1 MDKTQFKLAERKQFR
16 GDLSNMMNVVNDYI
30 NIDRQD
36 FLQSAYTEFSPDED
50 WLKHYAKKEG
60 EFCAIGWLA
69 IAKDIDL
76 PSFTHNLEPT
86 GYVYKGK
93 QMQSKY
99 GTDENGDMIKVG
111 EKEVVHEV
119 HERACEC
126 ELHTQQDD
134 EDRETWVEDDYLDFG
149 VTYADTEHIPVPEV
163 DDDISNN
170 TYKEYFLKSTL
181 DLESVSSRAYV
192 DTKRFVKDLLLN
204 YRVPN
209 AILEDIQLI
218 NDNPTF
224 TRLHSMLGDCGSDY
238 AYDESFAVSEDM
250 YGKRSGQCIHLFT
263 ETNPVSS
270 CINGSSYG
278 YLKDKK
284 IGSWKKNVVDYLK
297 NTQSFAWADE
307 TEFEK
312 MMDCNY
318 QANAVN
324 SIDMVKAYLNLLLT
338 NDDYADFYLRGEMRT
353 ELDDEISGT

>member
-1 MDKTQFKLAERKQFR
+1 MNNEQFKLAERKQFR

-36 FLQSAYTEFSPDED
+36 FIQSAYTEFSPDED

-93 QMQSKY
+93 NKHTKY
-99 GTDENGDMIKVG
+99 GEDENGDMVVVG
-111 EKEVVHEV
+111 EEEVVHEV
-119 HERACEC
+119 HERVCEC

-163 DDDISNN
+163 DDDMFGD
-170 TYKEYFLKSTL
+170 TYKEYFLRSTL
-181 DLESVSSRAYV
+181 DLESVSNRAYV
-192 DTKRFVKDLLLN
+192 DTKRFIKDLLIN

-218 NDNPTF
+218 NDDPSF
-224 TRLHSMLGDCGSDY
+224 TRLHSILGSCGSDY
-238 AYDESFAVSEDM
+238 AYDKSFAVSEDM
-250 YGKRSGQCIHLFT
+250 YGKRSGECIHLF
-263 ETNPVSS
+263 
-270 CINGSSYG
+270 NGSSYG
-278 YLKDKK
+278 YLTNKK

-297 NTQSFAWADE
+297 TTQSFAWADE

-312 MMDCNY
+312 MMDCTY
-318 QANAVN
+318 QINAVN
-324 SIDMVKAYLNLLLT
+324 SIDMVKAFLNLLLT
-338 NDDYADFYLRGEMRT
+338 NDDYADYYLRGEMRT
-353 ELDDEISGT
+353 EVDDELSFGENNSLEIV